1 MDPESV
7 TTFTGFQ
14 NQWRQTWEAEKK
26 LTIQNISES
35 ILFGL
40 CVSVCAVCTCLCVHV
55 HVCAH
60 VYAASE
66 VSVGSA
72 SRTIHVCLL
81 VSATLA
87 QARVTWGRQPPSRGH
102 LQQIG
107 L

>member
-1 MDPESV
+1 MGSRKE
-7 TTFTGFQ
+7 
-14 NQWRQTWEAEKK
+14 

-40 CVSVCAVCTCLCVHV
+40 RVSVCAVCPCLCVHV
-55 HVCAH
+55 HVRAH

-81 VSATLA
+81 VSVTLA
-87 QARVTWGRQPPSRGH
+87 QAGVTWGRQPPSRGH
-102 LQQIG
+102 LQQVD